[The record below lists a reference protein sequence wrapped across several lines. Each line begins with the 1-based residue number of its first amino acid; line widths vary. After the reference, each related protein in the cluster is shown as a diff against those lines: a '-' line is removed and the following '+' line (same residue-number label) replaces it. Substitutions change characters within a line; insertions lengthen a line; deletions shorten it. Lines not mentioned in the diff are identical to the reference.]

1 MTLET
6 IPAGRGGKR
15 PGAGRPSGP
24 KSSVAEDFNAARTRK
39 EAALASLAE
48 LDLEV
53 KRGNLIPADVVQEH
67 WTAMA
72 ASCRAKMLNLPGRL
86 ATSVV
91 GCPTVQEAERV
102 ARDLVYE
109 CLREMA
115 QPGTPTQ

>member
-1 MTLET
+1 MTSET
-6 IPAGRGGKR
+6 ITAGRGGKR
-15 PGAGRPSGP
+15 QGAGRPSGA
-24 KSSVAEDFNAARTRK
+24 KASVTEDFNAARTRK

-53 KRGNLIPADVVQEH
+53 KRGNLIPADAVEEH
-67 WTAMA
+67 WSQMVAHT
-72 ASCRAKMLNLPGRL
+72 RAKMLNLPGRL

-109 CLREMA
+109 CLRELA
-115 QPGTPTQ
+115 QPGTPPR